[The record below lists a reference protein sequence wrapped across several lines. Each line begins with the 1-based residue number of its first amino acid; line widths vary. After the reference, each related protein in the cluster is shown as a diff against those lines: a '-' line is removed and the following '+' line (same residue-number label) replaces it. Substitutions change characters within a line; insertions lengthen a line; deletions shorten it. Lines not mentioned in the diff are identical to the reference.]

1 MPIMRVPE
9 PSARIFN
16 IPSTGGGTFVLL
28 HRYSATQGGT
38 PNWFVEAAEFLD
50 DSNNATSISAHDGGV
65 TMSIT
70 RENGV
75 AHVAATYSSYNYD
88 ESWRCCFIPGN
99 PFVGPV
105 EPA

>member
-1 MPIMRVPE
+1 MPIMRVAE
-9 PSARIFN
+9 PSTRTFN
-16 IPSTGGGTFVLL
+16 IPSTGGGIFVLL

-38 PNWFVEAAEFLD
+38 PNWYIEAATYLD
-50 DSNNATSISAHDGGV
+50 GSNNATNISAYEGKV
-65 TMSIT
+65 TMNIT

-75 AHVAATYSSYNYD
+75 AHVVAIFLGDKYS
-88 ESWRCCFIPGN
+88 EAWRCCFIPGN